1 MDKYF
6 ANKTVKQ
13 EHTHTH
19 TKKTK
24 WKNAIERNNETHRD
38 KNKYSN
44 TTEAIAERYSVKR
57 FRHNRY
63 FPVTFAKVLRTAF
76 LKDIFK

>member
-6 ANKTVKQ
+6 ANKIVKQ
-13 EHTHTH
+13 EHTH

-24 WKNAIERNNETHRD
+24 WKNAIARNNETHRD

-57 FRHNRY
+57 F
-63 FPVTFAKVLRTAF
+63 
-76 LKDIFK
+76 